1 MNKELEL
8 EVEKYCEKVWGGY
21 KDDVFKHD
29 GIITDKTLSEISKID
44 FIAGATSKYVERQ
57 KLEFAIKELK
67 SISLGFSD
75 ANTVTVYN
83 LSQKIKELE
92 QKLSK
97 L

>member
-29 GIITDKTLSEISKID
+29 DIITDKTLSEISKTD
-44 FIAGATSKYVERQ
+44 FIAGATSKWVEKQ
-57 KLEFAIKELK
+57 ILEFAIDVLYILRCSPHSEL
-67 SISLGFSD
+67 D
-75 ANTVTVYN
+75 V
-83 LSQKIKELE
+83 KIEELE
-92 QKLSK
+92 QKLSE